1 MPSALVQVFLYHKKY
16 PTITVRLSLQSAG
29 LFHQPPMLSPS
40 SVKSSFFVVYALLF
54 GTALVTFIESLR
66 TTSRAARHILNLETA
81 VSLVAGFFYGVFVT
95 MSQREDFALE
105 AITPL
110 RYMDWAITT
119 PVLLLVFLLFFNYY
133 NQEDLRARDL
143 LIVVALNY
151 VMLAAG
157 YLAETGR
164 CSRAAGGIFGFA
176 AFFAMVAFIYTKYVH
191 GAVQRHLLGVF
202 AAFVAIWGA
211 YGIAYM
217 LRDEADK
224 NAAYNV
230 LDVCAKVGFG
240 LYLWGSYGGV
250 MAL

>member
-1 MPSALVQVFLYHKKY
+1 
-16 PTITVRLSLQSAG
+16 
-29 LFHQPPMLSPS
+29 MLSPS

-119 PVLLLVFLLFFNYY
+119 PILLLIFLLFFNFY
-133 NQEDLRARDL
+133 NQEDLHARDL

-164 CSRAAGGIFGFA
+164 CSRAAGGIVGFA
-176 AFFAMVAFIYTKYVH
+176 AFFAMVAFIYAKFVH

-217 LRDEADK
+217 LRDDADK
-224 NAAYNV
+224 NAAYNA
-230 LDVCAKVGFG
+230 LDVCAKVFFG
-240 LYLWGSYGGV
+240 LYVWGLYGGV

>member
-1 MPSALVQVFLYHKKY
+1 
-16 PTITVRLSLQSAG
+16 
-29 LFHQPPMLSPS
+29 MLSPT

-119 PVLLLVFLLFFNYY
+119 PLLLVTLCLLFNFY
-133 NQEDLRARDL
+133 NQEDLRARD
-143 LIVVALNY
+143 IAIIIALNY

-157 YLAETGR
+157 YAAETGR
-164 CSRAAGGIFGFA
+164 CSRATGGIVGFA
-176 AFFAMVAFIYTKYVH
+176 AYFAMISFIYAKYVH

-224 NAAYNV
+224 NAAYNA
-230 LDVCAKVGFG
+230 LDVCAKVFFG
-240 LYLWGSYGGV
+240 LYVWGLYGGV
-250 MAL
+250 MEL

>member
-1 MPSALVQVFLYHKKY
+1 
-16 PTITVRLSLQSAG
+16 
-29 LFHQPPMLSPS
+29 MLSPS
-40 SVKSSFFVVYALLF
+40 SVRASFFVVYALLF

-119 PVLLLVFLLFFNYY
+119 PILLLVILLFFVNF
-133 NQEDLRARDL
+133 NNHESLRARDL
-143 LIVVALNY
+143 AIVITLNY
-151 VMLAAG
+151 IMLAAG
-157 YLAETGR
+157 YAAETGR
-164 CSRAAGGIFGFA
+164 CSRATGRVVGFA
-176 AFFAMVAFIYTKYVH
+176 AFFAMIAFIYARFVH
-191 GAVQRHLLGVF
+191 GAVQRRLFGVF
-202 AAFVAIWGA
+202 AAFVTIWGA

-230 LDVCAKVGFG
+230 LDVCAKTFFG

-250 MAL
+250 MTL